1 MKAWILILSS
11 FLVGCLAQS
20 VLAQAKVM
28 QNFQSKT
35 VLPIKF
41 KGCEGVESQG
51 SCTLIEKSLV
61 LTAGHVV
68 GGSIAEVTF
77 SGEVV
82 RGKVIALD
90 LFHDRALVRLE
101 REIDAVPRK
110 FRQSDLAEGEA
121 VFAIGYGRG
130 FGYTPG
136 RFTAGKLKGRSTP
149 GDSGGA
155 LVDSKGELVGIVQ
168 GYASDGELY
177 GHGRK
182 GVFAWYL
189 RHRGDDPIELGNDEE

>member
-1 MKAWILILSS
+1 MKAWILILGS
-11 FLVGCLAQS
+11 FLVGCLAQAA
-20 VLAQAKVM
+20 LAQTKVM
-28 QNFQSKT
+28 QSYESKT

-41 KGCEGVESQG
+41 RGCEGVESQG

-77 SGEVV
+77 QGSVV

-101 REIDAVPRK
+101 RELDAIPRK
-110 FRQSDLAEGEA
+110 FRQTDLTEGEA

-130 FGYTPG
+130 FGYTAG
-136 RFTAGKLKGRSTP
+136 RFTSGKLKGRSTP

-182 GVFAWYL
+182 GVYGWYMA
-189 RHRGDDPIELGNDEE
+189 HRGDDPIDLGNNEE